1 MRSFTIVLAGSARCS
16 TSSPFYPVRS
26 HLRRPCRA
34 RL

>member
-26 HLRRPCRA
+26 PAAALPSPA
-34 RL
+34 